1 MKIFRYV
8 LLCVFLSIGVFAGC
22 GSDSSG
28 ITSGQIDDSIS
39 SNYLLKNLS
48 LDAPALYDEDDP
60 NATRLPLNYSF
71 NPSAW
76 TYRVDVPNAIDV
88 ITVTAEKDHHWA
100 AMYMGSI
107 SPSNELTDRD
117 PSGPVSLEVGENL
130 IKILVVS
137 EDGQLNEYTVTVT
150 RHTAEH
156 ADATL
161 SAFTVGGVSGLSP
174 EFTVGTT
181 ARTFSANTGNSSIS
195 LEAVAASAGSGA
207 TVEYRANNDE
217 VADPA
222 NIPLDEGM
230 NVIQAVC
237 TAGDGTTTETYTLNV
252 NRQVA
257 STSVDLA
264 ALAVDGATFDVP
276 FDKNTTFYNVSLSS
290 SMSPINLTAQAES
303 FTATVEVT
311 ANGSSVDPSAIDLV
325 EGYNTII
332 VTVSNAGSSKQYT
345 IIANVTTASSNANL
359 RSLKVGV
366 GTISTRP
373 IHPGTFVRDATYHNP
388 ASVSFSKTQYDYV
401 TVIYGFNQMKI
412 TAVAD
417 DSSAMDVQFAVA
429 SSGPGAHGS
438 VATQSYTDGTATAT
452 INMEAGYVTQVDITV
467 TAASGATQVY
477 RLYVKLLNADE
488 FYWGIY
494 GPSMDASKNRWT
506 KPQPGTYNGTGL
518 VSGTVNWVVTTEP
531 VSTITLTNYN
541 DGDLGFLYNNGGFVA
556 NGAHRAEL
564 QSITVK
570 DGWDLTHNPPFL
582 IRTAAG
588 ENVAELDYHLW
599 IDDSD
604 PAVRRGATLA
614 DSSYTGIKY
623 LGETTWHI
631 QYYAASPKPY
641 PFTSSYDWFTPWS
654 DGQ

>member
-1 MKIFRYV
+1 
-8 LLCVFLSIGVFAGC
+8 
-22 GSDSSG
+22 
-28 ITSGQIDDSIS
+28 
-39 SNYLLKNLS
+39 
-48 LDAPALYDEDDP
+48 
-60 NATRLPLNYSF
+60 
-71 NPSAW
+71 
-76 TYRVDVPNAIDV
+76 
-88 ITVTAEKDHHWA
+88 
-100 AMYMGSI
+100 
-107 SPSNELTDRD
+107 
-117 PSGPVSLEVGENL
+117 
-130 IKILVVS
+130 
-137 EDGQLNEYTVTVT
+137 
-150 RHTAEH
+150 
-156 ADATL
+156 
-161 SAFTVGGVSGLSP
+161 
-174 EFTVGTT
+174 
-181 ARTFSANTGNSSIS
+181 
-195 LEAVAASAGSGA
+195 AASADSGA
-207 TVEYRANNDE
+207 TVEYRANSDE

-222 NIPLDEGM
+222 NITLNEGM

-252 NRQVA
+252 IRQVA
-257 STSVDLA
+257 NDSVFLA
-264 ALAVDGATFDVP
+264 GLAIEGASFDVP
-276 FDKNTTFYNVSLSS
+276 FDKDTTVYNVNLAS

-303 FTATVEVT
+303 VTATVEVKL
-311 ANGSSVDPSAIDLV
+311 NGVVVNPLAIALV
-325 EGYNTII
+325 EGNHLIT
-332 VTVSNAGSSKQYT
+332 VTVMNGAASKEYS
-345 IIANVTTASSNANL
+345 IIANVTTASSNAKL
-359 RSLKVGV
+359 KSLKVGV

-401 TVIYGFNQMKI
+401 TVIYGFNQMKV
-412 TAVAD
+412 TAAVD

-438 VATQSYTDGTATAT
+438 VATQSYTGGTATAT
-452 INMEAGYVTQVDITV
+452 INLEAGYVSQVDITV

-518 VSGTVNWVVTTEP
+518 VSGTVNWVVTTAP

-564 QSITVK
+564 ASITNK

-582 IRTAAG
+582 IRTASS
-588 ENVAELDYHLW
+588 ETVAELDYHLW

-604 PAVRRGATLA
+604 PAVLRGATLET
-614 DSSYTGIKY
+614 SSYTGIKY
-623 LGETTWHI
+623 LGATTWHI
-631 QYYAASPKPY
+631 QYYSASPKPY